1 MILLDNIINNY
12 LNICSCL
19 IILNIFYFNK
29 HNFFI
34 TLILDILF
42 NQIPFITIIIL
53 FLYYLNKIVFY
64 KIVKNSVNTFIFSL
78 IYYIIFFI
86 VLFLMDNHNITF
98 KYYIYMNL
106 YSLIFNI
113 IIFYIYIMYKEQ

>member
-1 MILLDNIINNY
+1 MIFLDNIINNY

-29 HNFFI
+29 RNFLF
-34 TLILDILF
+34 TLILDVLF

-53 FLYYLNKIVFY
+53 FLYYINRIVFS

-78 IYYIIFFI
+78 VYYVIFLI
-86 VLFLMDNHNITF
+86 VLFLINNYNITF

-106 YSLIFNI
+106 YSLIFNV
-113 IIFYIYIMYKEQ
+113 IIFYIYIMYKE

>member
-1 MILLDNIINNY
+1 MIFLDNIINNY

-29 HNFFI
+29 RNFLF
-34 TLILDILF
+34 TLILDVLF
-42 NQIPFITIIIL
+42 NQIPFITITIL
-53 FLYYLNKIVFY
+53 FLYYINRIVFS

-78 IYYIIFFI
+78 VYYVIFLI
-86 VLFLMDNHNITF
+86 VLFLINNYNITF

-106 YSLIFNI
+106 YSLIFNV
-113 IIFYIYIMYKEQ
+113 IIFYIYIMYKE

>member
-1 MILLDNIINNY
+1 MIFLDNIINNY

-29 HNFFI
+29 RNFLF
-34 TLILDILF
+34 TLILDVLF

-53 FLYYLNKIVFY
+53 FLYYINRLVFS

-78 IYYIIFFI
+78 VYYVIFLI
-86 VLFLMDNHNITF
+86 VLFLINNYNITF

-106 YSLIFNI
+106 YSLIFNV
-113 IIFYIYIMYKEQ
+113 IIFYIYIMYKEY

>member
-1 MILLDNIINNY
+1 MIFLDNIINNY

-29 HNFFI
+29 RNFLF
-34 TLILDILF
+34 TLILDVLF

-53 FLYYLNKIVFY
+53 FLYYINRIVFS

-78 IYYIIFFI
+78 VYYVIFLI
-86 VLFLMDNHNITF
+86 VLFLINNYNITF

-106 YSLIFNI
+106 YSLIFNV
-113 IIFYIYIMYKEQ
+113 IIFYIYIMYKEY

>member
-1 MILLDNIINNY
+1 MIFLDNIINNY

-29 HNFFI
+29 RNFLF
-34 TLILDILF
+34 TLILDVLF

-53 FLYYLNKIVFY
+53 FLYYINRIVFS

-78 IYYIIFFI
+78 VYYVIFLI
-86 VLFLMDNHNITF
+86 VLFLINNYNITF

-106 YSLIFNI
+106 YSLIFNM
-113 IIFYIYIMYKEQ
+113 IIFYIYIMYKE

>member
-1 MILLDNIINNY
+1 MIFLDNIINNY

-29 HNFFI
+29 RNFLF
-34 TLILDILF
+34 TLILDVLF

-53 FLYYLNKIVFY
+53 FLYYLNRIVFS

-78 IYYIIFFI
+78 VYYVIFLI
-86 VLFLMDNHNITF
+86 VLFLINNYNITF

-106 YSLIFNI
+106 YSFIFNV

>member
-53 FLYYLNKIVFY
+53 LLYYLNKIVFN

>member
-53 FLYYLNKIVFY
+53 FLYYLNKIVFN

>member
-1 MILLDNIINNY
+1 MIFLDNIINNY

-29 HNFFI
+29 RNFLF
-34 TLILDILF
+34 TLILDVLF

-53 FLYYLNKIVFY
+53 FLYYLNKIVFS

-78 IYYIIFFI
+78 IYYVIFLI
-86 VLFLMDNHNITF
+86 VLFLINNYNITF

-106 YSLIFNI
+106 YSLIFNV
-113 IIFYIYIMYKEQ
+113 IIFYIYIMYKE

>member
-1 MILLDNIINNY
+1 MIFLDNIINNY

-29 HNFFI
+29 RNFLF
-34 TLILDILF
+34 TLILDVLF

-53 FLYYLNKIVFY
+53 FLYYINRIVFS

-78 IYYIIFFI
+78 VYYVIFLI
-86 VLFLMDNHNITF
+86 VLFLINNYNITF
-98 KYYIYMNL
+98 KYYIYINL
-106 YSLIFNI
+106 YSLIFNV
-113 IIFYIYIMYKEQ
+113 IIFYIYIMYKE